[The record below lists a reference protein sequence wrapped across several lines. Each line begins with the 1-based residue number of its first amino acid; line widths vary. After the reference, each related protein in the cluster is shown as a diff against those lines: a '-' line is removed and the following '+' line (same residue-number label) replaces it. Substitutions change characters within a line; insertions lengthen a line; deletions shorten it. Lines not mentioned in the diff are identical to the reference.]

1 MIQKHITKYYR
12 TERVSSF
19 ALMCFG
25 AFSSSIGL
33 AYYLISGS
41 SLSLGIML
49 GICILG
55 SYQIT
60 AGLIR
65 ILRSVRRYKNSI
77 TGQGADTASFL
88 RSMEYP
94 RIQKKEQRF
103 HKMRMLELSGIAL
116 GFGLILLCMISHNTT
131 YLLGTATGLT
141 LQSGFLLAFDL
152 FGQYRLQEYLHQ
164 LHKFLG

>member
-1 MIQKHITKYYR
+1 MIEEHITKYYR

-25 AFSSSIGL
+25 AVSASMGL

-49 GICILG
+49 GVCLLG
-55 SYQIT
+55 SYQII
-60 AGLIR
+60 AGLTR
-65 ILRSVRRYKNSI
+65 ILRSVKRYKNSI
-77 TGQGADTASFL
+77 AGHEADTNSFL
-88 RSMEYP
+88 RSIEYP
-94 RIQKKEQRF
+94 RIQEKELRF
-103 HKMRMLELSGIAL
+103 HKMRTLEMSGIVL
-116 GFGLILLCMISHNTT
+116 GFGLIVFCLISQENT

-164 LHKFLG
+164 LHKFLK